1 MTSHTE
7 ETLSWLINR
16 MLESIPAA
24 RSVLLMSTDGLV
36 RAFTPGLTKDEADTL
51 AAAESGMWGIVTAI
65 GQTVR
70 AGGVRQVVVEL
81 DGAFLCVGAAG
92 PGTCIGVLADRSA
105 DPRQIGFEMQRC
117 VTGVVKELA
126 TAPRAGNP
134 FQQHQP
140 ASRPYPEA
148 DPLAA
153 SQVRS

>member
-1 MTSHTE
+1 MSPQTE
-7 ETLSWLINR
+7 ETLNWLINR
-16 MLESIPAA
+16 MLDSIPAA

-36 RAFTPGLTKDEADTL
+36 RAYTPGLNKDEADTL

-81 DGAFLCVGAAG
+81 DSAFLCVGAAG

-117 VTGVVKELA
+117 VTAVTKELA
-126 TAPRAGNP
+126 TAPRASVGY
-134 FQQHQP
+134 
-140 ASRPYPEA
+140 AGA
-148 DPLAA
+148 DSLAA
-153 SQVRS
+153 AQGRS